1 MTRVG
6 WAAGAL
12 AAVVAVA
19 ACGGDADRSS
29 EIVVFAAASLTD
41 AFGAIATAY
50 EAGNPGVD
58 VRLNVAG
65 SSTLR
70 EQILAGAPADV
81 FASAN
86 TAVMDEVVA
95 AGAASG
101 PPEAFARNRL
111 AIAVPQGNPAGVVG
125 LADFADNDLLIGLC
139 APGVPCGDLARA
151 ALAAAGVA
159 PAIDTNEPDVR
170 ALLTKVEVG
179 ELDAAIV
186 YASDVMAAG
195 GLVEGIA
202 VPPDADLEATYPISA
217 LKSAPNLEGAEAFVA
232 FVLSST
238 GRRILTD
245 FGFVAP

>member
-1 MTRVG
+1 M
-6 WAAGAL
+6 
-12 AAVVAVA
+12 VVAVA
-19 ACGGDADRSS
+19 ACGGDADRRS

-41 AFGAIATAY
+41 AFGAIETAY
-50 EAGNPGVD
+50 EAGHPRVD
-58 VRLNVAG
+58 VRLNLAG

-86 TAVMDEVVA
+86 TGVMDEVVA
-95 AGAASG
+95 AGAVAG
-101 PPEAFARNRL
+101 TVEVFARNRL
-111 AIAVPQGNPAGVVG
+111 AIAVPPENPAGVVG
-125 LADFADNDLLIGLC
+125 LADFADDALLIGLC
-139 APGVPCGDLARA
+139 AAGVPCGDLARA

-186 YASDVMAAG
+186 YASDVVAAG
-195 GLVEGIA
+195 ALVEGIA
-202 VPPDADLEATYPISA
+202 VPPGADLEASYPIAA
-217 LKSAPNLEGAEAFVA
+217 LADAPNPEGAGELVA
-232 FVLSST
+232 FVLSPT